1 MSPSETPARRVGYV
15 VKMYPRFSEPFVVN
29 EILALEAA
37 GERLDIFSL
46 RLPVDGRFHEQ
57 LADVS
62 APVTYLPY
70 QLRPVELWELLQHGL
85 DALPRLS
92 VDLPDVLALG
102 VDDAACAVQ
111 LAILTRD
118 LGITHLHAHF
128 ASVATDVARVAAR
141 LAGVTY
147 SFTAYAQDFHHEAVE
162 PARMRSK
169 LAEASTVV
177 TGSDHNLRHL
187 RRRYGSATD
196 HVVRI
201 YHGIELDRYTFDL
214 PGERPPVVVAVGC
227 PVEQTGLTHLVDAV
241 ARLVRADR
249 DVRLDIVGVGDQEP
263 ALRAQVA
270 ARGLGDEVRLLGALP
285 QAQVREVV
293 RDAAVLAALG
303 VVGADRNRD
312 GLPTALLEAM
322 ALGTPCVAT
331 AVAGVPE
338 VVRHGETGLIVP
350 ERDPDALADVL
361 ATLLDDRA
369 LRRRLAVNARGLVE
383 REFDIRRNSARLREV
398 VAPPT
403 PVSAGVG

>member
-147 SFTAYAQDFHHEAVE
+147 SFTAYAQDFHHESVE

-303 VVGADRNRD
+303 EVGADRNRD